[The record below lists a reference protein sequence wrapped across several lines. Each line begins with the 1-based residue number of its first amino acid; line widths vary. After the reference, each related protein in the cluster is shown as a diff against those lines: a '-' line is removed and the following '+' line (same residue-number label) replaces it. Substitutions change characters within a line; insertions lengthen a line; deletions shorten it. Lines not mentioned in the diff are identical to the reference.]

1 MTVFSKKPSKRQDA
15 SQDHLST
22 INALK
27 DKEVVSV
34 CDGRR
39 LGYVCDFAVDLKSGK
54 ILSLVVPGELRYF
67 GFKREE
73 SCVIPWC
80 AITRIGDDI
89 ILVNPSLVQQSNTIQ
104 L

>member
-1 MTVFSKKPSKRQDA
+1 MTMFSKKQSKRQEACHDY
-15 SQDHLST
+15 LT
-22 INALK
+22 TVNALK

-54 ILSLVVPGELRYF
+54 ILSLIIPGDLKYF
-67 GFKREE
+67 GFKRGD

-89 ILVNPSLVQQSNTIQ
+89 ILVNPSAIQ
-104 L
+104 TGNGL

>member
-1 MTVFSKKPSKRQDA
+1 MTVFSKKQPKKQDA
-15 SQDHLST
+15 AYDSLST
-22 INALK
+22 VNALR

-39 LGYVCDFAVDLKSGK
+39 LGYVCDLAIDLKSGRV
-54 ILSLVVPGELRYF
+54 ISLIIPGDLKYF

-89 ILVNPSLVQQSNTIQ
+89 ILVNPSQIQ
-104 L
+104 PSSGF

>member
-1 MTVFSKKPSKRQDA
+1 MTVFSKKQNKKKDACQDY
-15 SQDHLST
+15 LST
-22 INALK
+22 VNALK

-39 LGYVCDFAVDLKSGK
+39 LGYVCDLAIDLRSGKVLSLIIPGDLK
-54 ILSLVVPGELRYF
+54 YF
-67 GFKREE
+67 GFRREE

-89 ILVNPSLVQQSNTIQ
+89 ILVNPSQIQ
-104 L
+104 PRSGI

>member
-1 MTVFSKKPSKRQDA
+1 MTVFSKKEARRQDPCRD
-15 SQDHLST
+15 QFST
-22 INALK
+22 VNALK
-27 DKEVVSV
+27 DKEEVSV

-39 LGYVCDFAVDLKSGK
+39 LGYVCDLAIDLKSGR
-54 ILSLVVPGELRYF
+54 IMSLIIPGDLKYF
-67 GFKREE
+67 GFKREA

-89 ILVNPSLVQQSNTIQ
+89 ILVNPTLAEPGNH

>member
-1 MTVFSKKPSKRQDA
+1 MNVFSKNKQKKQDA
-15 SQDHLST
+15 CHDYLT
-22 INALK
+22 TVNALK

-39 LGYVCDFAVDLKSGK
+39 LGYVCDLAIDLKSGR
-54 ILSLVVPGELRYF
+54 ILSLIIPGDLKYF

-89 ILVNPSLVQQSNTIQ
+89 ILVNPSQIQQGSGFQ

>member
-1 MTVFSKKPSKRQDA
+1 MTVFSKKPPKKKDA
-15 SQDHLST
+15 CQEYLST
-22 INALK
+22 VNALR

-39 LGYVCDFAVDLKSGK
+39 LGYVCDLAIDLRSGKVLSLIIPGDLK
-54 ILSLVVPGELRYF
+54 YF

-89 ILVNPSLVQQSNTIQ
+89 ILVNPAQIQ
-104 L
+104 PGNGL

>member
-1 MTVFSKKPSKRQDA
+1 MTVFSKKQSKRQEP
-15 SQDHLST
+15 SQDYLST
-22 INALK
+22 VNALK

-39 LGYVCDFAVDLKSGK
+39 LGYVCDFAIDLKSGK
-54 ILSLVVPGELRYF
+54 LLSLIVPGELKYF
-67 GFKREE
+67 GFKRAE

-89 ILVNPSLVQQSNTIQ
+89 ILVNPALVQQGNTV
-104 L
+104 

>member
-1 MTVFSKKPSKRQDA
+1 MTVFSKKQPKKKDSCHDY
-15 SQDHLST
+15 LT
-22 INALK
+22 TVNALR

-39 LGYVCDFAVDLKSGK
+39 LGYVCDLAIDLKSGR
-54 ILSLVVPGELRYF
+54 IISLIIPGDLKYF

-89 ILVNPSLVQQSNTIQ
+89 ILVNPSQIQPGSGIQ

>member
-1 MTVFSKKPSKRQDA
+1 MTVFSKKQPKKQDA
-15 SQDHLST
+15 AYDYLST
-22 INALK
+22 VNALR

-39 LGYVCDFAVDLKSGK
+39 LGYVCDLAIDLKSGRV
-54 ILSLVVPGELRYF
+54 ISLIIPGDLKYF

-89 ILVNPSLVQQSNTIQ
+89 ILVNPSQIQPSNGF
-104 L
+104 

>member
-1 MTVFSKKPSKRQDA
+1 MTVFSKKQSKRQDVCH
-15 SQDHLST
+15 DYLT
-22 INALK
+22 TVNALK

-39 LGYVCDFAVDLKSGK
+39 LGYVCDLAIDLKSGR
-54 ILSLVVPGELRYF
+54 ILSLIIPGELKYL
-67 GFKREE
+67 GFKREAN
-73 SCVIPWC
+73 CVIPWC

-89 ILVNPSLVQQSNTIQ
+89 ILVNPSQIQQGNG